1 MTMTDVFNPFYI
13 FEHPEFADAFDCQ
26 RQSRL
31 YGFRVQPDHGKYRLL
46 SAKLTQQVDA
56 GLLASTLEVPL
67 AKVPDNTQLYILRIN
82 QQGRDTW
89 LPVLI
94 EEALKLGFNVHDD
107 YQGQCHCRAG
117 VWSIDGLKP
126 AR

>member
-1 MTMTDVFNPFYI
+1 MTDVFNPFYI
-13 FEHPEFADAFDCQ
+13 FEHPEFVDAFDCQ

-31 YGFRVQPDHGKYRLL
+31 YGF
-46 SAKLTQQVDA
+46 
-56 GLLASTLEVPL
+56 
-67 AKVPDNTQLYILRIN
+67 
-82 QQGRDTW
+82 
-89 LPVLI
+89 
-94 EEALKLGFNVHDD
+94 D